1 VIEGNRHEAVK
12 EMTVD
17 IKVKLQELR
26 ASGMPAKEAI
36 AAVSAET
43 GLSRKE
49 LYRAWLEQ
57 T

>member
-1 VIEGNRHEAVK
+1 
-12 EMTVD
+12 MTVD
-17 IKVKLQELR
+17 IQKKLHDLR
-26 ASGMPAKEAI
+26 ASGVPAKEAI
-36 AAVSAET
+36 AAMGAET